1 MSFTSR
7 QRGDRTNGGR
17 PGQPRGETVMGHART
32 GGQASDEASG
42 AAPGPTPAVANR
54 HLQIRTRPPTGA
66 RSTCFRDKSATVD
79 AHPLRAAPDDS
90 TTQSHSVVCDRRRWR
105 DGYGG
110 VLRCPSPGRSWSR
123 GLRAVDDDRV
133 VVVLLVARV
142 RSARRIERAC
152 LEDVACRV
160 LAAHGRPDHATIA
173 RFVVRHERALGELF
187 GEVLVLCADAG
198 LATVGGI
205 AIDGTKGG
213 ANA

>member
-90 TTQSHSVVCDRRRWR
+90 TTQSHSVVCHRRGGQMDLSAFYAAYRA
-105 DGYGG
+105 DGHGRAAYEPSLMVAL
-110 VLRCPSPGRSWSR
+110 VLYAFASGQRSSR
-123 GLRAVDDDRV
+123 A
-133 VVVLLVARV
+133 
-142 RSARRIERAC
+142 IERHC
-152 LEDVACRV
+152 RQDVAYRV
-160 LAAHGRPDHATIA
+160 IT
-173 RFVVRHERALGELF
+173 
-187 GEVLVLCADAG
+187 
-198 LATVGGI
+198 
-205 AIDGTKGG
+205 
-213 ANA
+213 